1 MKEPV
6 QQHETP
12 PNGWAY
18 RDPRTSIKYSEYS
31 ISAICQK
38 AYRSW
43 IANDIEVPQD
53 WQAVIRHEICEQRP
67 DIECREIGEPER
79 FTTFADVE
87 RFATTLKNWLSQ
99 GSQWVPHDEAERRAG
114 ICAGCFENKP
124 SKLCLACSSLKWVAE
139 RAGMPSTS
147 RDPELYNCRVCGCVN
162 KIAIH
167 VPKDAMDIT
176 GLTFP
181 KHCWKSTNPSPPPI
195 E

>member
-12 PNGWAY
+12 SGGWQY
-18 RDPRTSIKYSEYS
+18 TDPRTNIRYVEHAL
-31 ISAICQK
+31 SAVLNK
-38 AYRSW
+38 VYTSW
-43 IANDIEVPQD
+43 IANNIEIPQD

-79 FTTFADVE
+79 FTTFADIE
-87 RFATTLKNWLSQ
+87 RFASTLKNWLSQ
-99 GSQWVPHDEAERRAG
+99 GAQWVPHEEAERRAS

-147 RDPELYNCRVCGCVN
+147 RDPELHNCRVCGCVN

-167 VPKDAMDIT
+167 VPKEALDVT

-181 KHCWKSTNPSPPPI
+181 SHCWKAKQA
-195 E
+195 